1 MNELGVPGAETLGA
15 FGDSL
20 VDVPE
25 QRLSVCD
32 PHFAFGHLR
41 LPSI

>member
-25 QRLSVCD
+25 QRFSVRD
-32 PHFAFGHLR
+32 PHLAFSHPR
-41 LPSI
+41 LPST